1 MSIKYNGL
9 VTHGIAR
16 QIAEKLCSAIVAGR
30 LLVDE
35 RLPTEDDLA
44 TRFSVSRPTMR
55 V

>member
-1 MSIKYNGL
+1 MSIEYHGL
-9 VTHGIAR
+9 VTRGIAR

-35 RLPTEDDLA
+35 RLPTEEHLA
-44 TRFSVSRPTMR
+44 ARFRVSRPTMR